1 MIRVAINGAAG
12 RMGRRLVDLVSHE
25 PGMKVVAAFEQPGH
39 PDLGRDAGEL
49 CGCGKLG
56 VSLASD
62 WTVPADVLIDFSL
75 PAAAVARAAEA
86 AGKGVALVIGT
97 TGLTADQ
104 KAAVAAAAKKVP
116 VLHSPNMS
124 VGVNLLFRL
133 AAEVAAALGE
143 EYDIEIIEA
152 HHRFKKDAPS
162 GTALRIAEEI
172 AAATGRSLAKDAV
185 YGRHGAS
192 AERKPGEIGI
202 HAVRG
207 RRHRR
212 RSHGALLGSR
222 RARRGRPP
230 RRVARHLRP
239 RRPPRRQV
247 PRREKAGDV
256 RDGRRSGRE
265 NAGLRTGDWR
275 NAPRSPGG
283 FTAPFS

>member
-1 MIRVAINGAAG
+1 MEATMIRVAINGAAG

-25 PGMKVVAAFEQPGH
+25 KGMKVVAALEQAGH

-49 CGCGKLG
+49 GGCGKLG

-62 WTVPADVLIDFSL
+62 WAAPADVLIDFSL
-75 PAAAVARAAEA
+75 PAAAAARAAEA

-104 KAAVAAAAKKVP
+104 KAAIAVAAKKVP

-133 AAEVAAALGE
+133 AAEVAASLGE

-172 AAATGRSLAKDAV
+172 AAATGRNVAKDAV

-202 HAVRG
+202 HAVRAG
-207 RRHRR
+207 DIIGDHTVIFSGLGERIEIVHRAESR
-212 RSHGALLGSR
+212 DTFARGAL
-222 RARRGRPP
+222 RAAKFLVGKRPGMY
-230 RRVARHLRP
+230 AMS
-239 RRPPRRQV
+239 
-247 PRREKAGDV
+247 DV
-256 RDGRRSGRE
+256 LNRK
-265 NAGLRTGDWR
+265 
-275 NAPRSPGG
+275 
-283 FTAPFS
+283 